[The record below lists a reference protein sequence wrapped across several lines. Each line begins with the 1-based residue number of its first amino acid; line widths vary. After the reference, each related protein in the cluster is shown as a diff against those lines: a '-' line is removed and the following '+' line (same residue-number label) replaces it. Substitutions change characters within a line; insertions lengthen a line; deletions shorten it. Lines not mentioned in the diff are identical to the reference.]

1 MKGGQQNAIRSELVY
16 HDYSGNFSNSGGIFE
31 RSKEVKGMFV
41 YSICNLWLYVLAK
54 LILGYYF

>member
-31 RSKEVKGMFV
+31 KSKEVKGMFV
-41 YSICNLWLYVLAK
+41 IVFVIY
-54 LILGYYF
+54 GYNMFLPN

>member
-41 YSICNLWLYVLAK
+41 YSICNLCL
-54 LILGYYF
+54 